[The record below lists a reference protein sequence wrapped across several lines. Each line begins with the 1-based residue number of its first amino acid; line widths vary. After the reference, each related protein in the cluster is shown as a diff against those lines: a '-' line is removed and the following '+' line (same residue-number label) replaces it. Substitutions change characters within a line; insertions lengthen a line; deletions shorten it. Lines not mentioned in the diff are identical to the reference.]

1 MKLLEC
7 YVDNFGKLS
16 SFSHSFEDGLN
27 LIIGKNGCGKTTLSV
42 FIKTMLFGF
51 EIKKN
56 TKEETDRKRYFPWQG
71 GRYGGSLTFE
81 NEGKRYRIERSFGHK
96 PSEDSFAV
104 YDVESGTISSAFTEK
119 VGEELFGIDADGF
132 ERTVFLS
139 EKKFAVNGGN
149 PKVAAKLSNLV
160 GVDGDMGS
168 YDNAIDMLEKREKY
182 YRHRRGK
189 GGLIGDINA
198 EISELDL
205 KIMELTRKKG
215 EHSEIEKELGGI
227 LRALE
232 DAEKKRSELEAKRL
246 RLAYEEE
253 YRAKLNSVKTLTEKL
268 NDSKA
273 FFSEYTPTVKEVRDE
288 EIKHN
293 RVVLLTQ
300 TLDSLP
306 KEITPVSEED
316 IKNAEAH
323 ISALDNIKNVKKA
336 NNSYQ
341 ISLFLAIISLLS
353 AIACGI
359 VIHFAFFAISLLC
372 IPFTYLFIR
381 GLGARDKAKKRS
393 LLEDGAATYLREKTG
408 QIIHPDMIYSR
419 LNEYR
424 AELMRRKSE
433 NERSYYERERIST
446 ELRLLSE
453 SCNTFLGRFP
463 TLTDDIYG
471 EIRERLSACEAIK
484 RQLEDAERS
493 ARAYAVEKGLDPAS
507 IDIQSESVKIDEEV
521 IGAAILEVKSL
532 SAARYSLENKL
543 FTLAESISM
552 EDVLNEERLELTDQL
567 KKAEGEHA
575 VTIKAAEHLRAA
587 KERLTSKYLGKMRA
601 AFTKYVNSIAEES
614 EQAFSLDTDFSLMKT
629 ENGLTNKI
637 GSYSLGTQEIYSLI
651 TRLALVD
658 ALYEGNLP
666 FIILDDPFCHFD
678 DRRCAAAI
686 RALEAISKDKQII
699 YLTCSDSRAPK

>member
-316 IKNAEAH
+316 IKNVEAH
-323 ISALDNIKNVKKA
+323 ISALDNTKSVKNA

-341 ISLFLAIISLLS
+341 ISLFLAIFSLLS

-393 LLEDGAATYLREKTG
+393 LLEEGAATYLREKTG

-433 NERSYYERERIST
+433 NERSYYEREKIIT

-463 TLTDDIYG
+463 TLTDDRYG

-493 ARAYAVEKGLDPAS
+493 ARAYAAEKGLDPAS

>member
-273 FFSEYTPTVKEVRDE
+273 FFSEHTPTVKEVRDE

-323 ISALDNIKNVKKA
+323 ISALDNIKNVKNA

-341 ISLFLAIISLLS
+341 ISLFLAIFSLLS

-393 LLEDGAATYLREKTG
+393 LLEEGAATYLREKTG

-433 NERSYYERERIST
+433 NERSYYEREKIIT

-463 TLTDDIYG
+463 TLTDDRYG

-493 ARAYAVEKGLDPAS
+493 ARAYAAEKGLDPAS

-543 FTLAESISM
+543 FALAESISM

>member
-96 PSEDSFAV
+96 PSEDSFSV

-232 DAEKKRSELEAKRL
+232 DAEKKRSELESKRL
-246 RLAYEEE
+246 CLAYEEE

-323 ISALDNIKNVKKA
+323 ISALDNIKSVKNA

-353 AIACGI
+353 AISCGI

-433 NERSYYERERIST
+433 NERSYYEREKIIT

-453 SCNTFLGRFP
+453 SCNTFLGRFS
-463 TLTDDIYG
+463 TLTDDRYG

-493 ARAYAVEKGLDPAS
+493 ARAYAAEKGLDPAS

-614 EQAFSLDTDFSLMKT
+614 EQAFSLDTDFSLTKT

>member
-215 EHSEIEKELGGI
+215 EHSEIE
-227 LRALE
+227 
-232 DAEKKRSELEAKRL
+232 RS
-246 RLAYEEE
+246 
-253 YRAKLNSVKTLTEKL
+253 
-268 NDSKA
+268 
-273 FFSEYTPTVKEVRDE
+273 
-288 EIKHN
+288 
-293 RVVLLTQ
+293 
-300 TLDSLP
+300 
-306 KEITPVSEED
+306 
-316 IKNAEAH
+316 
-323 ISALDNIKNVKKA
+323 SAV
-336 NNSYQ
+336 Y
-341 ISLFLAIISLLS
+341 
-353 AIACGI
+353 
-359 VIHFAFFAISLLC
+359 
-372 IPFTYLFIR
+372 
-381 GLGARDKAKKRS
+381 
-393 LLEDGAATYLREKTG
+393 
-408 QIIHPDMIYSR
+408 
-419 LNEYR
+419 
-424 AELMRRKSE
+424 
-433 NERSYYERERIST
+433 
-446 ELRLLSE
+446 
-453 SCNTFLGRFP
+453 
-463 TLTDDIYG
+463 
-471 EIRERLSACEAIK
+471 
-484 RQLEDAERS
+484 
-493 ARAYAVEKGLDPAS
+493 
-507 IDIQSESVKIDEEV
+507 
-521 IGAAILEVKSL
+521 
-532 SAARYSLENKL
+532 
-543 FTLAESISM
+543 
-552 EDVLNEERLELTDQL
+552 
-567 KKAEGEHA
+567 
-575 VTIKAAEHLRAA
+575 
-587 KERLTSKYLGKMRA
+587 
-601 AFTKYVNSIAEES
+601 
-614 EQAFSLDTDFSLMKT
+614 
-629 ENGLTNKI
+629 
-637 GSYSLGTQEIYSLI
+637 
-651 TRLALVD
+651 
-658 ALYEGNLP
+658 
-666 FIILDDPFCHFD
+666 
-678 DRRCAAAI
+678 
-686 RALEAISKDKQII
+686 
-699 YLTCSDSRAPK
+699 